1 MIGNNII
8 DALKR
13 ELSIENVLSAL
24 AKKEGK
30 VKGRGGSQ
38 PYTSHLDRL
47 NWEFLVVDGPIN
59 AVCYPGG
66 MIIVFTGL
74 LKHCRSDAELATVI
88 GHEVFV

>member
-1 MIGNNII
+1 LKKSFKKKLLPSTDPKSMRVKMIGNNII

-47 NWEFLVVDGPIN
+47 NWEFLVVD
-59 AVCYPGG
+59 ARAY
-66 MIIVFTGL
+66 
-74 LKHCRSDAELATVI
+74 
-88 GHEVFV
+88 